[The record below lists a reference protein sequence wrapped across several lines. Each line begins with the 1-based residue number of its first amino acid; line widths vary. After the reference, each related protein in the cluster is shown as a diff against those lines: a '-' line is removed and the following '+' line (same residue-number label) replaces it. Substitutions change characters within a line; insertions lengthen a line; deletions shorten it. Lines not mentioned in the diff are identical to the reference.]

1 MAQGRMLLKSIS
13 GSRKLAKLKC
23 DGARLLFTWLLS
35 HLNKYGCF
43 HADPTMV
50 NALVFTRLGKSH
62 TDIEDY
68 LDDLENVGLIKRYK
82 ENGDEYLY
90 VPDFIDKQPSNFR
103 PEREADDQIPHPD
116 KPSRKVE
123 RALEKAGIDPARADA
138 SQRGRD
144 ATKDLIENLRK
155 GLEDK
160 GKHKIRDGKI
170 STVGNTLGI
179 KK

>member
-50 NALVFTRLGKSH
+50 NALVFTRLGKTH

-116 KPSRKVE
+116 KPSRKTE
-123 RALEKAGIDPARADA
+123 RALNKAGIDPEKYDA
-138 SQRGRD
+138 TQRGRE
-144 ATKDLIENLRK
+144 ATKGLLEDLRK
-155 GLEDK
+155 GLEKSDK
-160 GKHKIRDGKI
+160 YKTRDGKT
-170 STVGNTLGI
+170 STVGDILGG